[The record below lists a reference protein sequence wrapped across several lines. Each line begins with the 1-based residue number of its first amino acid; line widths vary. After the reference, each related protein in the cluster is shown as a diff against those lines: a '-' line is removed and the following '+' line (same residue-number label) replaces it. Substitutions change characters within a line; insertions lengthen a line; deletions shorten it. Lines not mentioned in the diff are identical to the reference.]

1 MSNYTM
7 AGHSM
12 GQIDIGSIDIIGGY
26 NKKFPNQK
34 INISIHGAH
43 GGYIMEIASQSGQV
57 GELYIIPDGQDLGRE
72 IGKIITHKMLKENY
86 E

>member
-7 AGHSM
+7 ATNNIGPV
-12 GQIDIGSIDIIGGY
+12 DIGTFDINGGY

-34 INISIHGAH
+34 INISVHSAN
-43 GGYIMEIASQSGQV
+43 GGYILEVSAMVGQLA
-57 GELYIIPDGQDLGRE
+57 ELYIIHDGQDLGQE
-72 IGKIITHKMLKENY
+72 IGKIITHKMLKENH